1 MVKVTAFFR
10 NQFTNL
16 NKKSLPVKVKLA
28 GDSGNKLPLKRSSNS
43 LTHSITK
50 PGVLRQWGRVYS
62 NPGKVCPG
70 LARIPGPF

>member
-1 MVKVTAFFR
+1 MVESDKKTKRIEEVKQLLSEFVQEYLASFR

-50 PGVLRQWGRVYS
+50 PGVLRQ
-62 NPGKVCPG
+62 
-70 LARIPGPF
+70 